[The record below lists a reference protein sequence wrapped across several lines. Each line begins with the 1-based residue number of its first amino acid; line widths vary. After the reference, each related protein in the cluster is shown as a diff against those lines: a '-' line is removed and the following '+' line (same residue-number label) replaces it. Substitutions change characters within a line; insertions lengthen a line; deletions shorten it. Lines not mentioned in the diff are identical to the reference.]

1 MARVK
6 ITYLKYIGHSL
17 TIRGLLF
24 IFCLL
29 DYSEIFGFLLSCLL
43 SFLLSPLNIFRK
55 SPLSVFCL
63 ESKRANASNL
73 YFVTVVAVD
82 TIAVVFGGG
91 GRGKKKRLWGKT
103 TAASLILFFRRKA
116 PVTLRQCSAPKANPG
131 VPGC

>member
-91 GRGKKKRLWGKT
+91 GRGKKKRGCGG
-103 TAASLILFFRRKA
+103 
-116 PVTLRQCSAPKANPG
+116 RQQPRP
-131 VPGC
+131 